1 MFYRQKV
8 LLSLL
13 EVFGGTLPN
22 TDFEKLLFLYC
33 KRTKSTHYDFF
44 PYKYGGFSFISYYDK
59 RKLTEKGYLVAVD
72 KFQISQQTKSC
83 LSQLK
88 PSDRRAIK
96 IFAAT
101 TRNLRGKE
109 LVRTAYREYP
119 EYTRKSE
126 IASQILDNEEY
137 ERVTEVWQIGIEPV
151 LMTIGY
157 EGMSIDAYLNKLI
170 ENNVTALVDVRK
182 NPISRKFGF
191 SKRILNNYVN
201 KAGLEYYHLPDLGIA
216 SHLRKDLNGPASYQT
231 LFELYEKQILPE
243 QKSALKMLKTITQ
256 VQKRIALTCFEADH
270 TMCHR
275 QKLVEVLQ
283 QDLVSFYPINHL

>member
-33 KRTKSTHYDFF
+33 KRTKSTHYVFF